1 MVQTP
6 FVGGGKGGN
15 AMAIERYKGKPG
27 WHIGFAAICVLLVQI
42 GLVFASNPSK
52 TPIEFTHKEK
62 AWLAT
67 HPVIR
72 VGVDPAYAPYS
83 FRSPDGIY
91 QGVAVDYMTKITQML
106 GVRFEIVPALSWPQI
121 LAGAKNHSVDLI
133 ATAVQT
139 PEREQFLAFTSSY
152 IPTPLVIISR
162 SDEENINSPEDL
174 TGKRVALVEGYSS
187 SQHIKKKFP
196 DIQQYSVKTP
206 LEGLTAVSGGLADA
220 YVGVVGVNTYLI
232 SKHGIS
238 NLKVAAGY
246 EMQGDGQRFAVRKD
260 WPELV
265 TILDKA
271 LDSISEDE
279 NLSIFRK
286 WIPIYTSE
294 TKPQKATELLLTQA
308 ENQWL
313 ADHREMRLAV
323 DPEFA
328 PVEFIDEQGNYS
340 GIAADYVELLNERLG
355 ITMRVV
361 PGLSWSDAMEQAKRG
376 GVDVFAAITPT
387 VDRKKYLNFTDP
399 YFKYPFVIFTRDD
412 FPLIAGLESLTD
424 KKVVVVKDY
433 VTHELVQTN
442 YPQVDL
448 VTVDTIHD
456 GLAAVST
463 GKADAFVGDTATA
476 SYMIR
481 KYNFANLKIA
491 APTEFKSEGH
501 CFAIRKDWPQLVSI
515 LNKALKNIPP
525 QKRLAISK
533 KWIEIEVAEFPRYW
547 IWIAEGTA
555 GLLLVFVALSSIFR
569 IQVRRRTAELSQKNL
584 QLEREAVERQ
594 RIEDAQRESEKR
606 LSQFFH
612 ATFEMVF
619 FHDNGKILD
628 VNPAA
633 MQTTGYQPKELIGR
647 NILEF
652 VSPESRQTV
661 LDNMSTGV
669 VAPYEIDIVT
679 KRGTCMPV
687 EIHARN
693 IDLGGYKVRVVSLR
707 DISERKRSEAALQRA
722 HDDLELK
729 VDERTRELVQANEKL
744 QELDRLKSMFI
755 ASVSHELRTPLNSII
770 GFSGMMMQEAF
781 GALNEK
787 YSDYVSRIN
796 HSGRHLLA
804 LITDIIDLSK
814 IESGRIDI
822 IASDFS
828 LNEMIFEA
836 VKAMRHQAE
845 NKNLT
850 ITVDVPGEISVH
862 TDRRRLMQ
870 CLLNFLS
877 NAVKYSERGGIAVIA
892 EQNSGAIKLSVRD
905 TGIGIKEDDMHKLFE
920 PFERIDSHLRV
931 KAGGTGL
938 GLYLTRKIAR
948 ELLHGEV
955 GVESSPGGGSEFWIQ
970 IPSKLPPQQRL

>member
-1 MVQTP
+1 L
-6 FVGGGKGGN
+6 
-15 AMAIERYKGKPG
+15 A
-27 WHIGFAAICVLLVQI
+27 
-42 GLVFASNPSK
+42 FASNPLDTS
-52 TPIEFTHKEK
+52 IELTHKEK
-62 AWLAT
+62 AWLAA

-72 VGVDPAYAPYS
+72 VGVDPGYAPYS
-83 FRSPDGIY
+83 FRSTDGIY

-106 GVRFEIVPALSWPQI
+106 GVRLEIVPDLSWPRI

-139 PEREQFLAFTSSY
+139 PERQQVLAFTRIY
-152 IPTPLVIISR
+152 IPTPLVIMSR
-162 SDEENINSPEDL
+162 IDEENINSPEDL
-174 TGKRVALVEGYSS
+174 TGKRVALVDEYSS
-187 SQHIKKKFP
+187 SQYVKKEYP
-196 DIQQYSVKTP
+196 NIRQYSVKTP
-206 LEGLTAVSGGLADA
+206 LEGLTAVSSGLADA
-220 YVGVVGVNTYLI
+220 YVGVIGVNTYMI

-238 NLKVAAGY
+238 NLKVAAGFD
-246 EMQGDGQRFAVRKD
+246 MQGNGQRFAVRQD

-271 LDSISEDE
+271 LEAISEDE

-286 WIPIYTSE
+286 WIPIYTSKIKTE
-294 TKPQKATELLLTQA
+294 KAPMLLFTQA
-308 ENQWL
+308 EKQWL

-340 GIAADYVELLNERLG
+340 GIAADYVQLLNERLG
-355 ITMRVV
+355 IAMRVV
-361 PGLSWSDAMEQAKRG
+361 PGLSWSEAMEKAKHG
-376 GVDVFAAITPT
+376 QIDVFAAITPT
-387 VDRKKYLNFTDP
+387 ADRQKYLNFTDP

-412 FPLIAGLESLTD
+412 FPFIAGLESLTD

-442 YPQVDL
+442 YPQVNL
-448 VTVDTIHD
+448 IAADTIHD

-463 GKADAFVGDTATA
+463 GRADAFVGDTATA
-476 SYMIR
+476 SYIIR

-501 CFAIRKDWPQLVSI
+501 CFAVRKDWPQLVSI

-525 QKRLAISK
+525 QKRLGISK
-533 KWIEIEVAEFPRYW
+533 KWIEIEVEEFPRYW
-547 IWIAEGTA
+547 IWIAEGAA
-555 GLLLVFVALSSIFR
+555 GLLLIFVVLSSIFR
-569 IQVRRRTAELSQKNL
+569 IQVRRRTAELSQKNI
-584 QLEREAVERQ
+584 QLEREAIERQ
-594 RIEDAQRESEKR
+594 RMEDALRGSEKR

-633 MQTTGYQPKELIGR
+633 MQTTGYRPKELIGR

-669 VAPYEIDIVT
+669 VDPYEVDIVT
-679 KRGTCMPV
+679 KRGICMPV

-707 DISERKRSEAALQRA
+707 DISERKRNEAALQRA
-722 HDDLELK
+722 HDDLEIK
-729 VDERTRELVQANEKL
+729 VEERTRELVQANEKL
-744 QELDRLKSMFI
+744 QEFDRLKSMFI

-781 GALNEK
+781 GVLNEK
-787 YSDYVSRIN
+787 YSDYVARIN

-814 IESGRIDI
+814 IESGRIDVMV
-822 IASDFS
+822 SDFS
-828 LNEMIFEA
+828 VDELISEA
-836 VKAMRHQAE
+836 VEAIRHQAE

-850 ITVDVPGEISVH
+850 VTVEVPREISMH
-862 TDRRRLMQ
+862 TDRRRLLQ

-877 NAVKYSERGGIAVIA
+877 NAVKYSELGSITVLA
-892 EQNSGAIKLSVRD
+892 EQNLGEVKLSVRD
-905 TGIGIKEDDMHKLFE
+905 TGIGIKEEDMPKLFE
-920 PFERIDSHLRV
+920 AFERIDSHLRV

-955 GVESSPGGGSEFWIQ
+955 GVESSPGGGSVFWIK
-970 IPSKLPPQQRL
+970 IPSKLAPQSQP

>member
-1 MVQTP
+1 
-6 FVGGGKGGN
+6 
-15 AMAIERYKGKPG
+15 
-27 WHIGFAAICVLLVQI
+27 
-42 GLVFASNPSK
+42 
-52 TPIEFTHKEK
+52 
-62 AWLAT
+62 
-67 HPVIR
+67 
-72 VGVDPAYAPYS
+72 
-83 FRSPDGIY
+83 
-91 QGVAVDYMTKITQML
+91 
-106 GVRFEIVPALSWPQI
+106 
-121 LAGAKNHSVDLI
+121 
-133 ATAVQT
+133 
-139 PEREQFLAFTSSY
+139 
-152 IPTPLVIISR
+152 
-162 SDEENINSPEDL
+162 
-174 TGKRVALVEGYSS
+174 
-187 SQHIKKKFP
+187 
-196 DIQQYSVKTP
+196 
-206 LEGLTAVSGGLADA
+206 
-220 YVGVVGVNTYLI
+220 
-232 SKHGIS
+232 
-238 NLKVAAGY
+238 
-246 EMQGDGQRFAVRKD
+246 
-260 WPELV
+260 
-265 TILDKA
+265 
-271 LDSISEDE
+271 
-279 NLSIFRK
+279 
-286 WIPIYTSE
+286 
-294 TKPQKATELLLTQA
+294 
-308 ENQWL
+308 
-313 ADHREMRLAV
+313 
-323 DPEFA
+323 
-328 PVEFIDEQGNYS
+328 
-340 GIAADYVELLNERLG
+340 
-355 ITMRVV
+355 
-361 PGLSWSDAMEQAKRG
+361 
-376 GVDVFAAITPT
+376 
-387 VDRKKYLNFTDP
+387 
-399 YFKYPFVIFTRDD
+399 
-412 FPLIAGLESLTD
+412 
-424 KKVVVVKDY
+424 
-433 VTHELVQTN
+433 
-442 YPQVDL
+442 
-448 VTVDTIHD
+448 
-456 GLAAVST
+456 
-463 GKADAFVGDTATA
+463 
-476 SYMIR
+476 
-481 KYNFANLKIA
+481 
-491 APTEFKSEGH
+491 
-501 CFAIRKDWPQLVSI
+501 
-515 LNKALKNIPP
+515 LKNIPP

>member
-1 MVQTP
+1 M
-6 FVGGGKGGN
+6 
-15 AMAIERYKGKPG
+15 KPC
-27 WHIGFAAICVLLVQI
+27 WYIGLAAICVYFAQI
-42 GLVFASNPSK
+42 GLAFASNPSDA
-52 TPIEFTHKEK
+52 PVEFTQKEK
-62 AWLAT
+62 AWLSA

-72 VGVDPAYAPYS
+72 VGVDPDYAPYS
-83 FRSPDGIY
+83 FRTTDGIY
-91 QGVAVDYMTKITQML
+91 LGVAVDYMTKITQML

-121 LAGAKNHSVDLI
+121 LAGAKDHSVDLI
-133 ATAVQT
+133 ATAVKT
-139 PEREQFLAFTSSY
+139 SERQQFLAFTRIY
-152 IPTPLVIISR
+152 IPTPLVIMSR
-162 SDEENINSPEDL
+162 INGEDINNAADL
-174 TGKRVALVEGYSS
+174 AGKRVALVDEYSS
-187 SQHIKKKFP
+187 SQQVIKEYPK
-196 DIQQYSVKTP
+196 IQQYSVKTP
-206 LEGLTAVSGGLADA
+206 LEGLIAVSGGLADA
-220 YVGVVGVNTYLI
+220 YVGVIGVNSYLM

-238 NLKVAAGY
+238 NLKVAAAY
-246 EMQGDGQRFAVRKD
+246 EMQDNGQRFAVRKD
-260 WPELV
+260 WQELV
-265 TILDKA
+265 SILDKTLEA
-271 LDSISEDE
+271 ISEDE
-279 NLSIFRK
+279 KLSIFRK
-286 WIPIYTSE
+286 WIPIDSS
-294 TKPQKATELLLTQA
+294 KQKTQQAPKLLLTPA
-308 ENQWL
+308 EKQWL

-340 GIAADYVELLNERLG
+340 GIAADYVQLLNERLG

-361 PGLSWSDAMEQAKRG
+361 PGLSWSEAMEKAKKG
-376 GVDVFAAITPT
+376 QIDVFAAITPT
-387 VDRKKYLNFTDP
+387 TDRKKYLNFTDP

-412 FPLIAGLESLTD
+412 FPFIAGVESLTN

-433 VTHELVQTN
+433 VTHELVQSN
-442 YPQVDL
+442 YPQVNL
-448 VTVDTIHD
+448 VAVDTIHD

-463 GKADAFVGDTATA
+463 GTADAFVGDTATA
-476 SYMIR
+476 SYTIR

-501 CFAIRKDWPQLVSI
+501 CFAVRKDWPQFANI
-515 LNKALKNIPP
+515 LNKALKNISP
-525 QKRLAISK
+525 QKRLRISK
-533 KWIEIEVAEFPRYW
+533 KWIEIEVAEFSRYW

-555 GLLLVFVALSSIFR
+555 GLLLVFVVLSSMFR
-569 IQVRRRTAELSQKNL
+569 IQVRRRTAELSQKKD
-584 QLEREAVERQ
+584 QLEREAIERQ
-594 RIEDAQRESEKR
+594 RMEDALRESEKR

-633 MQTTGYQPKELIGR
+633 MKTTGYQPKELIGR
-647 NILEF
+647 NIMEF

-669 VAPYEIDIVT
+669 LDPYEIDIVT
-679 KRGTCMPV
+679 KSGTCMPV

-693 IDLGGYKVRVVSLR
+693 IDLGGYKTRVVGLR
-707 DISERKRSEAALQRA
+707 DVSERKKSEDALRRA
-722 HDDLELK
+722 RDDLEIK
-729 VDERTRELVQANEKL
+729 VAERTRELVQANIKL

-770 GFSGMMMQEAF
+770 GFSAMMMQEAY

-787 YSDYVSRIN
+787 YSDYVARIN

-822 IASDFS
+822 FISDFS
-828 LNEMIFEA
+828 LNEVISEA
-836 VKAMRHQAE
+836 VEAICHQAE

-850 ITVDVPGEISVH
+850 IKIGVSREISVH
-862 TDRRRLMQ
+862 TDRRRLLQ

-877 NAVKYSERGGIAVIA
+877 NAVKYSEQGRITVVT
-892 EQNSGAIKLSVRD
+892 EQIPEEVKISVRD
-905 TGIGIKEDDMHKLFE
+905 TGIGIKEDDMPKLFE

-938 GLYLTRKIAR
+938 GLYLTRKIAT
-948 ELLHGEV
+948 ELLNGKV
-955 GVESSPGGGSEFWIQ
+955 GVESSPGVGSVFWIK
-970 IPSKLPPQQRL
+970 IPSKLVPQ